1 MTTITTLDGK
11 KHEMKKIAGR
21 HWRILSEFIDNAPEY
36 TDPAFLEKHAEFI
49 AFFFED
55 LTSEDILDLP
65 LEEILPVSVAIR
77 QLIMERL
84 TEKMAKI
91 EKNASA
97 DKAQ

>member
-11 KHEMKKIAGR
+11 KHEMKKITGR
-21 HWRILSEFIDNAPEY
+21 HWRILSEFIEKAPEY
-36 TDPAFLEKHAEFI
+36 TDADFIERHAAFIAEFY
-49 AFFFED
+49 D
-55 LTSEDILDLP
+55 VTSEDILDMP

-84 TEKMAKI
+84 TDKMAKI
-91 EKNASA
+91 EKNAPA